1 MTTVNSESVV
11 VEEPTDWWGRLY
23 EEAEDTFGDP
33 VALPVPQPEG
43 PTVPQQGQ
51 DRLPRWWERKSTDVL
66 KPKPAPEAEAPE
78 APESGAE
85 EGQQDEAQAP
95 AAPAEPGATGQEPGG
110 TSEPTTP
117 PDHQVFYPQPQYWAP
132 AQAVVTQAMPSVPR
146 PAISHGT
153 RRLLYNVGAGGAGWL
168 FGLTP
173 VLSEAI
179 ETAGVATSIGGA
191 LTLGIGTCLAIAAT
205 WDRRT
210 RHWILPLAWA
220 ARIPLM
226 SAITA
231 LALYAPA
238 APH

>member
-1 MTTVNSESVV
+1 MTTVDNESVA
-11 VEEPTDWWGRLY
+11 EPTTDWWGRLY

-33 VALPVPQPEG
+33 VTLPVPQPEA
-43 PTVPQQGQ
+43 PAVPQQSR

-66 KPKPAPEAEAPE
+66 KPPAPETEASE
-78 APESGAE
+78 TTEGE
-85 EGQQDEAQAP
+85 EETGQQDDVQAP
-95 AAPAEPGATGQEPGG
+95 AAPAEPGTTGQETGG
-110 TSEPTTP
+110 TSEPTMS
-117 PDHQVFYPQPQYWAP
+117 PDHQVFYPQPGYWGP
-132 AQAVVTQAMPSVPR
+132 AQAMAEKVTPPR
-146 PAISHGT
+146 PAISPGT
-153 RRLLYNVGAGGAGWL
+153 RRLFYNVGAGGAGWL

-173 VLSEAI
+173 ALSEAI
-179 ETAGVATSIGGA
+179 ETAGVAISIGGA
-191 LTLGIGTCLAIAAT
+191 LTLGIGTCLAIAAI

-210 RHWILPLAWA
+210 RHWIPPLAWA